1 MVEDWV
7 KEGVI
12 EKFNLYSTLAFIDFS
27 EGALVYFSH
36 RMVDAFIQ
44 AFAWPLFLI
53 GRQIFRS
60 QFKETNTWSERL
72 RLF

>member
-12 EKFNLYSTLAFIDFS
+12 EKFNLYSMLAFIDFS

-36 RMVDAFIQ
+36 HSGCFYPGFRMAVVFNRQ
-44 AFAWPLFLI
+44 ANLQEPI
-53 GRQIFRS
+53 
-60 QFKETNTWSERL
+60 
-72 RLF
+72 